1 MERGWETTSSG
12 GRREY
17 PSFPIVGVGAMV
29 MWDDQ
34 LLLIKR
40 LNEPSAGKWTI
51 PGGMVE
57 LGEGL
62 EDAVRREIGEECGI
76 KISIQGLAGIVE
88 RVILDDQ
95 DRIQYHYIIVDYLAR
110 YLKGNLKAGSDV
122 AEAKWAPL
130 GTLETFDLTPGLM
143 EFLKAVIPTAFERV
157 S

>member
-17 PSFPIVGVGAMV
+17 PSFPIVGVGAIV
-29 MWDDQ
+29 MRDGH

-76 KISIQGLAGIVE
+76 RISIQGLAGIVE
-88 RVILDDQ
+88 RVIPDDQ
-95 DRIQYHYIIVDYLAR
+95 DRIQYHYIIVDYLAHH
-110 YLKGNLKAGSDV
+110 LKGNLKAGSDV
-122 AEAKWAPL
+122 AEAEWVLMGAL
-130 GTLETFDLTPGLM
+130 DTFDLAPGLK
-143 EFLKAVIPTAFERV
+143 EFLETVIPTAFERG